1 MSDKMRKYVNII
13 AVAMQIVTLITF
25 FVSFIVIDRDGIYGL
40 LWLWPLTFFAYGLF
54 VFGPFSVIKPE
65 HLLGI
70 SLISILE
77 FFPRYVLYPL
87 AVSFAG
93 NDYRGIE
100 YASLTSTEIQ
110 NAIIMAVFELV
121 IVGVFLFFY
130 ERGKKNKNE
139 VYKGDLKLSGSP
151 VVYAVFVAIAA
162 AAYIFVGRQNN
173 VIRFFANADSAE
185 EAQTGAFITL
195 VKYIVSLGLLILSLL
210 LIYVLK
216 KHYNIN
222 RSRIYAYLAILVAML
237 HTSFLV
243 GTSRSTQVAVG
254 VLMIIILIRCF
265 PSMKVE
271 IVVSITVV
279 TVLAVSAITF
289 IRTGRTSPFKTG
301 DITEITSKLQIYFGG
316 PQSLAQSVN
325 AIQGAGKDGIGQMLF
340 DFVRSCFPFN
350 LVFKNM
356 GYTTNQ
362 WYNLTIYDGRYPN
375 GQLLFSS
382 SFGYIFMGVF
392 GIGLDTVLNVFLL
405 LKSSEFFGRARSFE
419 GKYLAGYCLIR
430 FTFTIMENTP
440 SVLGSVTQY
449 IGTLGLLIVVSKWL
463 TGSLSKS
470 KDGTVYDIGENIIER
485 RSI

>member
-1 MSDKMRKYVNII
+1 MRKYVNII

-162 AAYIFVGRQNN
+162 AAYIFVGINN
-173 VIRFFANADSAE
+173 ILFLQKKQYVQVNRILK
-185 EAQTGAFITL
+185 ITKHL
-195 VKYIVSLGLLILSLL
+195 QKSFSKCA
-210 LIYVLK
+210 VLK
-216 KHYNIN
+216 RTRRQK
-222 RSRIYAYLAILVAML
+222 L
-237 HTSFLV
+237 
-243 GTSRSTQVAVG
+243 
-254 VLMIIILIRCF
+254 
-265 PSMKVE
+265 
-271 IVVSITVV
+271 
-279 TVLAVSAITF
+279 SA
-289 IRTGRTSPFKTG
+289 
-301 DITEITSKLQIYFGG
+301 
-316 PQSLAQSVN
+316 
-325 AIQGAGKDGIGQMLF
+325 
-340 DFVRSCFPFN
+340 
-350 LVFKNM
+350 
-356 GYTTNQ
+356 
-362 WYNLTIYDGRYPN
+362 
-375 GQLLFSS
+375 
-382 SFGYIFMGVF
+382 
-392 GIGLDTVLNVFLL
+392 
-405 LKSSEFFGRARSFE
+405 
-419 GKYLAGYCLIR
+419 
-430 FTFTIMENTP
+430 
-440 SVLGSVTQY
+440 
-449 IGTLGLLIVVSKWL
+449 
-463 TGSLSKS
+463 
-470 KDGTVYDIGENIIER
+470 
-485 RSI
+485 